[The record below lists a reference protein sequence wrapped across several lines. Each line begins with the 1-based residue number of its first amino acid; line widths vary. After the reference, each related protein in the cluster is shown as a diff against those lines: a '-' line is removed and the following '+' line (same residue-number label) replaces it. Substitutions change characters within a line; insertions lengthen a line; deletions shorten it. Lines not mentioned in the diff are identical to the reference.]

1 MEGKKVM
8 KDLEMII
15 SREDLEK
22 NRKRHL
28 AADARRR
35 KAKKKETVLNV
46 IGIALFFLII
56 IAGVIGVNARFEQIY
71 NNDCNTSGGTYAVQN
86 IER

>member
-1 MEGKKVM
+1 M
-8 KDLEMII
+8 KDIEMII

-22 NRKRHL
+22 NRKKHL

-35 KAKKKETVLNV
+35 KAKKKETVLNILAV
-46 IGIALFFLII
+46 IFFYVVII
-56 IAGVIGVNARFEQIY
+56 LGVIGVNARFNQIY
-71 NNDCNTSGGTYAVQN
+71 NNDCVGGSNEISN